1 MEWAYLP
8 PHRAIIVVSNATAFL
23 FAVTVASIGLA
34 SGQRCLLTIQLRSR
48 FASPLHCRCNRGLPP
63 TLAQMMAKFAGF
75 VVSSWYDLRWQM
87 SNLGQLCQFV
97 TFAAESGL
105 DDV

>member
-1 MEWAYLP
+1 
-8 PHRAIIVVSNATAFL
+8 
-23 FAVTVASIGLA
+23 
-34 SGQRCLLTIQLRSR
+34 
-48 FASPLHCRCNRGLPP
+48 
-63 TLAQMMAKFAGF
+63 MMAKFAGF